1 MIKLNKKKIFNDPI
15 YGFISINHE
24 IIFDLIEHPYFQR
37 LRRIKQLGLTH
48 LVYPG
53 ALHTRFHHALGTMH
67 LMGKAIDV
75 IKSKGHEITDKEAEG
90 VSIAILLHDIGH
102 GPFSHALEH
111 SIVSGISHEDIS
123 TLFMDELNKEFNGK
137 LDLALKIFRNKYP
150 KKFLHQL
157 VSSQLDMDR
166 IDYLKRDS
174 FYSGVSEGVVNTE
187 RIITMLN
194 VKNDEL
200 AIDVKGIYS
209 IEKFIIARRL
219 MYWQVYLHKTVLS
232 AENLCVNILKRAKEI
247 ALTNGELFCTPA
259 LQEFLYHQHNL
270 KSFKKNSTLLKT
282 FADLDDYD
290 IMASVKVWKTHS
302 DKILSTLCKMLIDR
316 TLYKI
321 SLQKKKFDTAEI
333 DKIAAKISKKY
344 KLTDKEIPY
353 FVFQGSIINN
363 AYNPKMDIINILL
376 KNGKMLDIKEAA
388 DTFNISALA
397 TPVKKWFLCFPKY

>member
-1 MIKLNKKKIFNDPI
+1 M
-15 YGFISINHE
+15 
-24 IIFDLIEHPYFQR
+24 
-37 LRRIKQLGLTH
+37 
-48 LVYPG
+48 
-53 ALHTRFHHALGTMH
+53 
-67 LMGKAIDV
+67 
-75 IKSKGHEITDKEAEG
+75 
-90 VSIAILLHDIGH
+90 
-102 GPFSHALEH
+102 
-111 SIVSGISHEDIS
+111 
-123 TLFMDELNKEFNGK
+123 
-137 LDLALKIFRNKYP
+137 
-150 KKFLHQL
+150 
-157 VSSQLDMDR
+157 
-166 IDYLKRDS
+166 
-174 FYSGVSEGVVNTE
+174 
-187 RIITMLN
+187 
-194 VKNDEL
+194 
-200 AIDVKGIYS
+200 
-209 IEKFIIARRL
+209 
-219 MYWQVYLHKTVLS
+219 
-232 AENLCVNILKRAKEI
+232 
-247 ALTNGELFCTPA
+247 
-259 LQEFLYHQHNL
+259 YHQHNL